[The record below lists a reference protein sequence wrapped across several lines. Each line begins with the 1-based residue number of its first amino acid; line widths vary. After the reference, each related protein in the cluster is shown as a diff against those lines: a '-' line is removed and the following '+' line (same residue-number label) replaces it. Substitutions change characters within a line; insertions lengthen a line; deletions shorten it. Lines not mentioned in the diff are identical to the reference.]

1 MFELYSIGDAAFLTQ
16 ILNAVAALTGTGD
29 FRQLVAVGLAVG
41 VIIGLFQGLIQQTLQ
56 AGRFFIALLVYLL
69 AFGTSVSVT
78 IEDGYSGAVRVV
90 DNVPIGPAAVGSAL
104 SNVGYGVTR
113 LMEQAFATPAMT
125 EHGFADA
132 LQTLTSVRKATL
144 SRATLGAAN
153 EPVPGSDVERSLV
166 SYVADCVLADVDT
179 QR

>member
-1 MFELYSIGDAAFLTQ
+1 MFEIYSIGDAAFLTQ

-78 IEDGYSGAVRVV
+78 I
-90 DNVPIGPAAVGSAL
+90 
-104 SNVGYGVTR
+104 
-113 LMEQAFATPAMT
+113 
-125 EHGFADA
+125 
-132 LQTLTSVRKATL
+132 
-144 SRATLGAAN
+144 
-153 EPVPGSDVERSLV
+153 
-166 SYVADCVLADVDT
+166 
-179 QR
+179 